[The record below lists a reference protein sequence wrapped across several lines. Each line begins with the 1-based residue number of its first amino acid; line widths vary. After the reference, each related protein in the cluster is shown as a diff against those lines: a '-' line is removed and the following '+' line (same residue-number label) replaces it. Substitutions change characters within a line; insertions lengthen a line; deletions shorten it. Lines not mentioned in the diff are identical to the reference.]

1 MHTVDAQA
9 LKRTARVLDWGTWGI
24 IAGMVTYSVATS
36 TPFVQRHSPW
46 ENTGWIL
53 GAMMDIAFIMALQAD
68 SVLAR
73 HGVTDLGKWP
83 AIFRWFTGLSTTF
96 LNVWD
101 SVAKKDWTGV
111 AIHALAP
118 VLLLIVSEVGP
129 VWRNAMANVVARAE
143 AKEQVNE
150 VDTPTIVQPEPA
162 PVVIP
167 APVVQPTPAAVPAT
181 VDTHIEEAVQLAKS
195 GRTPKPSKADIK
207 AALAKLADK
216 GVAKQKDIDEAL
228 AGLFSVST
236 RTARR
241 YIKEVT
247 A

>member
-1 MHTVDAQA
+1 MHTYDAKA
-9 LKRTARVLDWGTWGI
+9 LKRTARVLDYGTWAI

-53 GAMMDIAFIMALQAD
+53 GAMMDVAFIMALQAD

-73 HGVTDLGKWP
+73 HQITDLGRWP
-83 AIFRWFTGLSTTF
+83 LVFRWFTGLSTTF

-101 SVAKKDWTGV
+101 SVSKKDWTGV

-118 VLLLIVSEVGP
+118 MLLLIVSEVGP
-129 VWRNAMANVVARAE
+129 VWRNAMATIVAKAE
-143 AKEQVNE
+143 AKQ
-150 VDTPTIVQPEPA
+150 VDTAEEKSDITPAAADIPQVTAPDIVQPSPE
-162 PVVIP
+162 I
-167 APVVQPTPAAVPAT
+167 VPDE
-181 VDTHIEEAVQLAKS
+181 DTDITEAVHLANS
-195 GRTPKPSKADIK
+195 GRTPKPTKADIK

-216 GVAKQKDIDEAL
+216 GVSKKKDIEETL
-228 AGLFSVST
+228 STQFGVST
-236 RTARR
+236 RTVRR
-241 YIKEVT
+241 YISDVS